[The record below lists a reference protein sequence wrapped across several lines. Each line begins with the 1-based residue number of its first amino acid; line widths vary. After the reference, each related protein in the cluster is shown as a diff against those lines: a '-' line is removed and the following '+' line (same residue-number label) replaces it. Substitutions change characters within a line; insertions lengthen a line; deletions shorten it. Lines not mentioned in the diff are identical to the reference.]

1 MSLIDECFLPFLL
14 VYKLFSID
22 LHQRQSTIVWVFPLS
37 LLCSRFFVTFFE
49 YTSWKVNVDSTK
61 KSVMSSLS
69 RRIEVCKQLCILR
82 KESVL
87 ENLVHKFVEAH
98 IFIPWTWLH
107 CMFCFQYFPTW
118 RFCWIASPTS
128 NLFEDGLLGIYY
140 TTLTLRSSTDL
151 AKPWGTKGLETHGA
165 PGCFDVENG

>member
-1 MSLIDECFLPFLL
+1 MSQIDECFFHS
-14 VYKLFSID
+14 YEFYILFKID
-22 LHQRQSTIVWVFPLS
+22 LYQRQSIIVWVFPLS
-37 LLCSRFFVTFFE
+37 LLCSMFFVTIFE
-49 YTSWKVNVDSTK
+49 YTSWKVNVDSIK

-128 NLFEDGLLGIYY
+128 NMLEDGLLGLYY

-151 AKPWGTKGLETHGA
+151 AKPWGTKGLETHGT